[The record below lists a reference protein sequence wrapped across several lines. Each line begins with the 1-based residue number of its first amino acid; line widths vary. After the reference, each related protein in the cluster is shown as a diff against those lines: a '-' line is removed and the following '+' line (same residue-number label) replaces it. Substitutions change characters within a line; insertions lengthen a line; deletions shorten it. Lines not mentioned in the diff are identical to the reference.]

1 MQKKTEIHQLLRDF
15 RDLTGAQLCSIES
28 KRGTRV
34 YVGRPTTL
42 SAEELVGRARGDER
56 QAKAEDLRR
65 LTKTTLGWNITVEF
79 ESQQEA
85 DQARGSFEDLV
96 DIIEELVSND
106 LEPLSSP
113 KPASE

>member
-42 SAEELVGRARGDER
+42 SAEELVGRARGDDH
-56 QAKAEDLRR
+56 AVKSADLRR
-65 LTKTTLGWNITVEF
+65 LTKTTLGWNVTVEF
-79 ESQQEA
+79 ESAKEA
-85 DQARGSFEDLV
+85 EEARGSFEELV